1 MLGLRSRYA
10 GEEKTMKASQVM
22 ESEVLT
28 MRPETSVSDVARALL
43 SRRISAVPIV
53 ENGKLVG
60 IVSEGDLIR
69 RVETG
74 TERHRSWWLEHLTTS
89 EKLATEYVKS
99 HARLAGEVMTRDVI
113 TAGEDDSLAE
123 IAKLFEDNGIKRVP
137 IMRAGKIVGIVSRA
151 DLLRVLV
158 DLHEKSDPISADDTA
173 IREEIMKRLMAENW
187 FASAQVEVSVR
198 NGAVK
203 LEGIAMSPEQQMAM
217 RVAAE
222 NVPGVRSVND
232 VAVLRRYVVE

>member
-1 MLGLRSRYA
+1 MLGLRNTYA
-10 GEEKTMKASQVM
+10 GEEKTMKASQIM

-28 MRPETSVSDVARALL
+28 MGPKTSVSDVAKALL

-99 HARLAGEVMTRDVI
+99 HARFASEVMTRDVI
-113 TAGEDDSLAE
+113 TAGEDATLAE
-123 IAKLFEDNGIKRVP
+123 IAKLFEDNSIKRVP

-158 DLHEKSDPISADDTA
+158 DLHEKSDPISPDDTA

-222 NVPGVRSVND
+222 NVPGVNSVND

>member
-1 MLGLRSRYA
+1 
-10 GEEKTMKASQVM
+10 MKASQVM

-28 MRPETSVSDVARALL
+28 MGPEASVSDVARALL

-187 FASAQVEVSVR
+187 FASAQIEVSVR

>member
-1 MLGLRSRYA
+1 
-10 GEEKTMKASQVM
+10 MKASQIM

-28 MRPETSVSDVARALL
+28 MGPESSVSDVAKALL

-99 HARLAGEVMTRDVI
+99 HARFASEVMTRDVI
-113 TAGEDDSLAE
+113 TAGEDASLAE
-123 IAKLFEDNGIKRVP
+123 IAKLFEDNSIKRVP

-222 NVPGVRSVND
+222 NVPGVNSVND

>member
-1 MLGLRSRYA
+1 
-10 GEEKTMKASQVM
+10 MKASQVM

-28 MRPETSVSDVARALL
+28 VGPETSVSDVARALL
-43 SRRISAVPIV
+43 SRRISAVPVV

-99 HARLAGEVMTRDVI
+99 HARLAGEIMTRDVI
-113 TAGEDDSLAE
+113 TAGEDASLAE
-123 IAKLFEDNGIKRVP
+123 IAKLFEDNSIKRVP
-137 IMRAGKIVGIVSRA
+137 IMRGGKIVGIVSRA
-151 DLLRVLV
+151 DLLRVLA

-173 IREEIMKRLMAENW
+173 IREEIMKRLKAEHW
-187 FASAQVEVSVR
+187 FASAQMEISVR